1 MLSNF
6 WCRKRHLRIPLTA
19 RSSNQSILKEINPE
33 YLLEGLMSQQIS
45 WPDAKSWLTGK
56 DSEAGKDSRQKEKGA
71 AEDEMG
77 YIASLTQWTRI
88 KQVREMWRTEEP
100 GMLLSMGPQRVRKD
114 LVTKQQPQFSI
125 IAEKIFH
132 LPRIKIKNYLLV
144 EMCREHLVPTSC

>member
-1 MLSNF
+1 
-6 WCRKRHLRIPLTA
+6 
-19 RSSNQSILKEINPE
+19 
-33 YLLEGLMSQQIS
+33 
-45 WPDAKSWLTGK
+45 
-56 DSEAGKDSRQKEKGA
+56 
-71 AEDEMG
+71 MG